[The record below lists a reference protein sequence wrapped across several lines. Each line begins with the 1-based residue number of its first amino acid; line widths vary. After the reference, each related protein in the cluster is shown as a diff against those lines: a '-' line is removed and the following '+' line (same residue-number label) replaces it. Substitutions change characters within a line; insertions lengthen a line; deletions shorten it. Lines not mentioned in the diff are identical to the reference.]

1 MKTKQLLTILLLV
14 LLSSC
19 TNIIRTSDDS
29 EAVRLYFL
37 QHVVDKSVIA
47 DFDRDCTHI
56 GEVIGSEGHWYT
68 YLFISN
74 PNLTRGALNDMKNN
88 AYAMGANAVIVYNYI
103 SNFVTSVTFLGQAYY
118 CFRSPPLEEINA

>member
-1 MKTKQLLTILLLV
+1 MKIKLLLILLLINV
-14 LLSSC
+14 LSSC
-19 TNIIRTSDDS
+19 TNIIRTTDDS
-29 EAVRLYFL
+29 EVVRLYFL

-74 PNLTRGALNDMKNN
+74 TNLTRGALNDMKNN

-118 CFRSPPLEEINA
+118 CSRTRPLEEINA